1 MPPKL
6 RQRESRRKV
15 LVHTENSWAESATNA
30 QGQDPPQPPPSDP
43 NQEVLPTNLMLEL
56 IQGLQQTQAKLA
68 EAIKQLKDAGV
79 KTPPQNKGE
88 NWEKSHQ
95 DSGSHNKET
104 TSVTMYDVADLLKQE
119 REKNPK
125 EPRHFVRKPPYPT
138 ELLNQLYPRE
148 IHCSNFLT
156 LWWP

>member
-6 RQRESRRKV
+6 QQRESQREV
-15 LVHTENSWAESATNA
+15 LVHTENSRAESTINA

-56 IQGLQQTQAKLA
+56 IQGLQQTQGELA
-68 EAIKQLKDAGV
+68 EAIKQLKEKDAGV
-79 KTPPQNKGE
+79 KTLAQNEGE
-88 NWEKSHQ
+88 NQEKPHQ

-104 TSVTMYDVADLLKQE
+104 TFVTMSDVADLLKQE

-125 EPRHFVRKPPYPT
+125 EPRHFVKRPPYPT
-138 ELLNQLYPRE
+138 ELLK
-148 IHCSNFLT
+148 
-156 LWWP
+156 